1 MTPGADALRP
11 YIAGVSTSVASL
23 PTADRPR
30 ERLWSLGAG
39 ALTTAEL
46 LAVLLGTGRDG
57 QSVLDVAGRLLE
69 VSDGSLRRLAQRPRA
84 ELLRAAGVGPT
95 KAARLLAAFE
105 LGARTARE
113 ERPALPRIR
122 EPEDVVHLFDNRLR
136 DLQVEEFHL
145 LALDS
150 QSQVLR
156 EVLVTRGL
164 LNSSLVHPREVF
176 RAAIAEAAAG
186 IIVVHNHPSGDPTPS
201 AEDRAV
207 TQQLVAAG
215 RLLDLPLY
223 DHVIIAGDR
232 FLSFATAGLL

>member
-1 MTPGADALRP
+1 MALP
-11 YIAGVSTSVASL
+11 VSTI
-23 PTADRPR
+23 PENDRPR
-30 ERLWSLGAG
+30 ERLWSLGPA

-46 LAVLLGTGRDG
+46 LAIVLGTGGGG
-57 QSVLDVAGRLLE
+57 QDVLELARQLLD
-69 VSDGSLRRLAQRPRA
+69 VSDGSLRRLAQRPSA
-84 ELLRAAGVGPT
+84 ELLRSPGVGPT
-95 KAARLLAAFE
+95 KAGRLIAAFE
-105 LGARTARE
+105 LGVRAAKE
-113 ERPALPRIR
+113 ERPRVQRIR
-122 EPEDVVHLFDNRLR
+122 EPEDVLRLFGPRLR

-156 EVLVTRGL
+156 EVLITRGL

-201 AEDRAV
+201 AEDRAA
-207 TQQLVAAG
+207 TKQLSSAG
-215 RLLDLPLY
+215 RLLDVPLY

-232 FLSFATAGLL
+232 FVSFATAGLL

>member
-207 TQQLVAAG
+207 TQQLAAAG

>member
-1 MTPGADALRP
+1 MPL
-11 YIAGVSTSVASL
+11 SVIPESE
-23 PTADRPR
+23 RPR
-30 ERLWSLGAG
+30 ERLWSLGPA

-46 LAVLLGTGRDG
+46 LAILLGTGG
-57 QSVLDVAGRLLE
+57 AAAGVLELAGRVLE
-69 VSDGSLRRLAQRPRA
+69 IGEGSLRRLAQRPSA
-84 ELLRAAGVGPT
+84 ELLRAQGVGPT

-105 LGARTARE
+105 LGARIARE
-113 ERPALPRIR
+113 ERPPLARIK
-122 EPEDVVHLFDNRLR
+122 EPDDVARLFHNRLR

-232 FLSFATAGLL
+232 FVSFATAGLL

>member
-1 MTPGADALRP
+1 MPA
-11 YIAGVSTSVASL
+11 SVATPSDI
-23 PTADRPR
+23 DRPR
-30 ERLWSLGAG
+30 ERLWSLGPA
-39 ALTTAEL
+39 ALTTIEL
-46 LAVLLGTGRDG
+46 LAVLIGTGKEGRG
-57 QSVLDVAGRLLE
+57 VVEVAGRLLE
-69 VSDGSLRRLAQRPRA
+69 RSEGSLRRLAQRPRA
-84 ELLRAAGVGPT
+84 ELLRAEGIGPT
-95 KAARLLAAFE
+95 KAARLVAAFE
-105 LGARTARE
+105 LGVRLARE
-113 ERPALPRIR
+113 DRPPVQRIR
-122 EPEDVVHLFDNRLR
+122 DPEDVVRVFGGRLR

-207 TQQLVAAG
+207 TQQLAAAG

-232 FLSFATAGLL
+232 FLSFAGAGLL

>member
-1 MTPGADALRP
+1 MSTP
-11 YIAGVSTSVASL
+11 VARL

-30 ERLWSLGAG
+30 ERLWALGPG

-46 LAVLLGTGRDG
+46 LAVLLGTGRG
-57 QSVLDVAGRLLE
+57 GESVLDVAARLLE

-84 ELLRAAGVGPT
+84 ELLRAEGVGPT

-105 LGARTARE
+105 LGVRTSRE

-122 EPEDVVHLFDNRLR
+122 EPEDVVRLFDTRLR

-207 TQQLVAAG
+207 TQQLAAAG

>member
-1 MTPGADALRP
+1 MALP
-11 YIAGVSTSVASL
+11 VSII
-23 PTADRPR
+23 PEEDRPR
-30 ERLWSLGAG
+30 ERLWSLGPA

-46 LAVLLGTGRDG
+46 LAIVLGTGGGG
-57 QSVLDVAGRLLE
+57 QDVLELARQLLDVGE
-69 VSDGSLRRLAQRPRA
+69 GSLRRLAQRPSA
-84 ELLRAAGVGPT
+84 ELLQSPGIGLT
-95 KAARLLAAFE
+95 KAARLIAAFE
-105 LGARTARE
+105 LGSRAARE
-113 ERPALPRIR
+113 ERPRVHRIR
-122 EPEDVVHLFDNRLR
+122 EPEDVLRLFGPRLR

-156 EVLVTRGL
+156 EVLITRGL

-201 AEDRAV
+201 AEDRAA
-207 TQQLVAAG
+207 TKQLCSAG
-215 RLLDLPLY
+215 RLLDVPVY

-232 FLSFATAGLL
+232 FVSFATAGLL

>member
-1 MTPGADALRP
+1 MAMER
-11 YIAGVSTSVASL
+11 AGVALSSCMALPVSTL
-23 PTADRPR
+23 PNTDRPR
-30 ERLWSLGAG
+30 ERLWSLGAS

-46 LAVLLGTGRDG
+46 LAILIGTGRRG
-57 QSVLDVAGRLLE
+57 QDVLGLAARLLE
-69 VSDGSLRRLAQRPRA
+69 LSEGSLRRLAQRPVA
-84 ELLRAAGVGPT
+84 ELLRSPGIGPT
-95 KAARLLAAFE
+95 KAGRLMAAFE
-105 LGARTARE
+105 LGSRTARE
-113 ERPALPRIR
+113 ERPPVQRIR
-122 EPEDVVHLFDNRLR
+122 EPEDVIRLFGTRLR

-156 EVLVTRGL
+156 EVLITRGL

-201 AEDRAV
+201 AEDRAA
-207 TQQLVAAG
+207 TKQLVSAG
-215 RLLDLPLY
+215 QLLDVPVY

-232 FLSFATAGLL
+232 FVSFAAAGLM

>member
-1 MTPGADALRP
+1 MSLP
-11 YIAGVSTSVASL
+11 VSTIAS
-23 PTADRPR
+23 ADRPR
-30 ERLWSLGAG
+30 ERLWTLGPA

-46 LAVLLGTGRDG
+46 LAIVLGTGGPGND
-57 QSVLDVAGRLLE
+57 VLAVAQRLL
-69 VSDGSLRRLAQRPRA
+69 VISDGSLRRLAQRPSA
-84 ELLRAAGVGPT
+84 ELLRSPGIGPT
-95 KAARLLAAFE
+95 KAGRLIAAFE
-105 LGARTARE
+105 LGARAARE
-113 ERPALPRIR
+113 ERPPVQRIR
-122 EPEDVVHLFDNRLR
+122 EPEDVLRLFGGRLR

-156 EVLVTRGL
+156 DVLITRGL

-207 TQQLVAAG
+207 TKQLVSAG
-215 RLLDLPLY
+215 RLLDVPLY

-232 FLSFATAGLL
+232 FVSFATDGLL

>member
-1 MTPGADALRP
+1 MATTIGALP
-11 YIAGVSTSVASL
+11 ST
-23 PTADRPR
+23 DRPR
-30 ERLWSLGAG
+30 ERLWSLGPA

-46 LAVLLGTGRDG
+46 VAIVIGTGKGGRG
-57 QSVLDVAGRLLE
+57 VLEVAARLLE
-69 VSDGSLRRLAQRPRA
+69 VSDGSLRRLAQRPRS
-84 ELLRAAGVGPT
+84 ELLRAEGIGPT
-95 KAARLLAAFE
+95 KAGRLAAAFE
-105 LGARTARE
+105 LGARLARE
-113 ERPALPRIR
+113 ERPPLPRIR
-122 EPEDVVHLFDNRLR
+122 EPADVVRLFSGRLR

-156 EVLVTRGL
+156 EVLITRGL

-176 RAAIAEAAAG
+176 RAAIVEAAAG

-207 TQQLVAAG
+207 TRQLAEAG

-223 DHVIIAGDR
+223 DHVVIAADR
-232 FLSFATAGLL
+232 FVSFATAGLL

>member
-1 MTPGADALRP
+1 MALP
-11 YIAGVSTSVASL
+11 VSSIPET
-23 PTADRPR
+23 DRPR
-30 ERLWSLGAG
+30 ERLWSLGPA

-46 LAVLLGTGRDG
+46 LAIVLGTGGGG
-57 QSVLDVAGRLLE
+57 QDVLELARQLLD
-69 VSDGSLRRLAQRPRA
+69 VSDGSLRRLAQRPSA
-84 ELLRAAGVGPT
+84 ELLRSPGIGPT
-95 KAARLLAAFE
+95 KAGRLIAAFE
-105 LGARTARE
+105 LGARAARE
-113 ERPALPRIR
+113 ERPRVLRIR
-122 EPEDVVHLFDNRLR
+122 EPEDVLHLFGPRLR

-156 EVLVTRGL
+156 EVLITRGL

-201 AEDRAV
+201 AEDRAA
-207 TQQLVAAG
+207 TKQLCSAG
-215 RLLDLPLY
+215 RLLDVPLY

-232 FLSFATAGLL
+232 FVSFATAGLL